1 MTVTKLLKRVVP
13 RLDRA
18 FYRAT
23 GGRTSLSG
31 LVSGL
36 PVVLLT
42 TTGAR
47 TRQPRSVLLLALYDA
62 DRIVVTGANWGG
74 ARNPAWYYNLLATP
88 EATATT
94 GRVTRPV
101 VAYEAE
107 GVERE
112 RLWAKGLARVPV
124 QLGSGWT
131 DNPHRRIPVMV
142 LAPRSGSDTRTVRGT
157 ADFGTGAD
165 DHRPIRQ
172 QD

>member
-1 MTVTKLLKRVVP
+1 MTVTTLIKRAVP

-31 LVSGL
+31 LLSGL

-47 TRQPRSVLLLALYDA
+47 TGQPRSVLLLALHDA

-88 EATATT
+88 EAVTT
-94 GRVTRPV
+94 SRRRTRPV
-101 VAYEAE
+101 VAYEA
-107 GVERE
+107 
-112 RLWAKGLARVPV
+112 
-124 QLGSGWT
+124 
-131 DNPHRRIPVMV
+131 
-142 LAPRSGSDTRTVRGT
+142 
-157 ADFGTGAD
+157 
-165 DHRPIRQ
+165 
-172 QD
+172 

>member
-1 MTVTKLLKRVVP
+1 VIVTTLKRAVP

-18 FYRAT
+18 FYRAA

-31 LVSGL
+31 LLSGL

-74 ARNPAWYYNLLATP
+74 ARNPGWYYNLLATP
-88 EATATT
+88 EATATVA
-94 GRVTRPV
+94 RVTRPV

-107 GVERE
+107 GAERE

-124 QLGSGWT
+124 RLGSGWT

-142 LAPRSGSDTRTVRGT
+142 LAPS
-157 ADFGTGAD
+157 
-165 DHRPIRQ
+165 
-172 QD
+172 